1 MKTFPL
7 RSGIWSTVKRVA
19 GGKTSVMVC
28 HKNAIVESNTGD
40 VKGLEGGC
48 EALIY
53 FKGTEMQCTIQDDP
67 GTYSMRLTV

>member
-1 MKTFPL
+1 
-7 RSGIWSTVKRVA
+7 
-19 GGKTSVMVC
+19 MVC

-67 GTYSMRLTV
+67 GTCSMRLTV